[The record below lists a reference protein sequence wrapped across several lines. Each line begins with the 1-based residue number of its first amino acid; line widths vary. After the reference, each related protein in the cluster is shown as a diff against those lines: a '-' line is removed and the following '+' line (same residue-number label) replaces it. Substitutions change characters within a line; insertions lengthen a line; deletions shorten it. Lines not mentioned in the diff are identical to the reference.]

1 MLSSVS
7 LNYGL
12 PIDESVKCKS
22 LQLLNFNFMSA
33 LKFLHLIC
41 RDPEF
46 VFYDRP
52 DTTMFAYR

>member
-1 MLSSVS
+1 MQTYVDV
-7 LNYGL
+7 
-12 PIDESVKCKS
+12 P
-22 LQLLNFNFMSA
+22 NF
-33 LKFLHLIC
+33 C